1 MFALKITAFIIW
13 IYTIWV
19 LSRTGLHFFK
29 FLIGSVGLFFFL
41 MFWVQPIV
49 TEPLSMAVT
58 AVSGVLGNLANM
70 YDSFYQYSILFIPK
84 NTTSVSLTIDY
95 ECSGVIEIMAFSCM
109 LWFFPSY
116 NTIEKLIVNCIGI
129 TVVFLANVL
138 RIFVI
143 CALIYFYGN
152 EIFYFAHTIFGRII
166 FYFISIVL
174 YFYVFTR
181 TQVIRQKVGNISY
194 GLSNTNK

>member
-58 AVSGVLGNLANM
+58 AVSGVLGDVTRM
-70 YDSFYQYSILFIPK
+70 YDSYYQYAILFIPK
-84 NTTSVSLTIDY
+84 NTTSVSLAIDY

-109 LWFFPSY
+109 LWFFPLY
-116 NTIEKLIVNCIGI
+116 NTVEKLIINCIGI
-129 TVVFLANVL
+129 TVIFLANVL

-143 CALIYFYGN
+143 CTLIYFYGN

-181 TQVIRQKVGNISY
+181 SHVIRQKVGNISY
-194 GLSNTNK
+194 GLTNTDK